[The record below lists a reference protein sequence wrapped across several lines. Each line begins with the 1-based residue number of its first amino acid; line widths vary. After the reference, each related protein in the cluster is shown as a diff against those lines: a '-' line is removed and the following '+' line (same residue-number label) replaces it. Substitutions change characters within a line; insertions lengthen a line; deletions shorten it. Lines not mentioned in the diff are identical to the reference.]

1 MSFSKNTG
9 WEGSNKVP
17 QWSQSLSTIQSVC
30 ATIVEIY
37 KTMNFEDGK
46 NPAIYSYNKRPKILL
61 SCLIFYLVKN

>member
-37 KTMNFEDGK
+37 KTMNFEEEK
-46 NPAIYSYNKRPKILL
+46 KPAINSYNKRQKILL

>member
-37 KTMNFEDGK
+37 KTMNFEERK
-46 NPAIYSYNKRPKILL
+46 NPEIYSYNKRQKIL

>member
-30 ATIVEIY
+30 ATVVEIY
-37 KTMNFEDGK
+37 KTMNFEENKKTQQFIHIIKGK
-46 NPAIYSYNKRPKILL
+46 IYY
-61 SCLIFYLVKN
+61 YLV

>member
-37 KTMNFEDGK
+37 KTMNFGEK
-46 NPAIYSYNKRPKILL
+46 NPRQFIHIIKDKKYY
-61 SCLIFYLVKN
+61 YLV

>member
-37 KTMNFEDGK
+37 KTMNFEKKK
-46 NPAIYSYNKRPKILL
+46 NPDNLL
-61 SCLIFYLVKN
+61 I

>member
-9 WEGSNKVP
+9 WEGSNKVS

-30 ATIVEIY
+30 ATVVEIY
-37 KTMNFEDGK
+37 KTMNFEERK
-46 NPAIYSYNKRPKILL
+46 NPEIYSYNKRQKILL

>member
-17 QWSQSLSTIQSVC
+17 QWSQSLSTIQSVR

-37 KTMNFEDGK
+37 KTMNFEEEK
-46 NPAIYSYNKRPKILL
+46 KTAIYSYNKRQKILL

>member
-1 MSFSKNTG
+1 MSYSKNTG

-30 ATIVEIY
+30 ATVVEIY
-37 KTMNFEDGK
+37 KTMNFEK
-46 NPAIYSYNKRPKILL
+46 KKTQTIYSYNKRQKILL

>member
-37 KTMNFEDGK
+37 KSMNFEE
-46 NPAIYSYNKRPKILL
+46 NKKTQQFIH
-61 SCLIFYLVKN
+61 IIKDKKYYYLV

>member
-30 ATIVEIY
+30 ATVVEIY
-37 KTMNFEDGK
+37 KTMNFEERK
-46 NPAIYSYNKRPKILL
+46 NPEIYSYNKRQKILL

>member
-1 MSFSKNTG
+1 MPFSKNIG

-37 KTMNFEDGK
+37 KTVNIEKK
-46 NPAIYSYNKRPKILL
+46 NQIIDLF
-61 SCLIFYLVKN
+61 I

>member
-37 KTMNFEDGK
+37 KTEFWEK
-46 NPAIYSYNKRPKILL
+46 NPDNLFI
-61 SCLIFYLVKN
+61 

>member
-37 KTMNFEDGK
+37 KTMNFEENKKNQQFIHIIKGK
-46 NPAIYSYNKRPKILL
+46 IY
-61 SCLIFYLVKN
+61 YLV

>member
-1 MSFSKNTG
+1 MSFSKNIG

-37 KTMNFEDGK
+37 KTVNIEK
-46 NPAIYSYNKRPKILL
+46 KPRQLIYSYNKRKKRYY
-61 SCLIFYLVKN
+61 YLV